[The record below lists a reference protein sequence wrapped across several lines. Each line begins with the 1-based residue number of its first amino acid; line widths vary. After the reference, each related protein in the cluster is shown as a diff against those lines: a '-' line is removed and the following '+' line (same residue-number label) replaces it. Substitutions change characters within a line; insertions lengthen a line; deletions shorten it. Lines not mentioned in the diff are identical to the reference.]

1 MEHAGEGDRPF
12 EHAPGELVNER
23 YRIVGTLG
31 RGGTATTYSADDLE
45 RGRRVALKQLWLWHR
60 NDWKVLELFERE
72 ARVLAGLNHPAIPK
86 YFDFFQLETARGPCF
101 YLAQELAEGRTL
113 KAWVESGFHP
123 PETLV
128 RNLADELLGIL
139 EYLHGLSPPVIHR
152 DIKPANLIWRTDG
165 RIALVD
171 FGAARDTLKSQTS
184 EGSTIVGTY
193 GFMAPEQFRGHAVP
207 QTDLYGV
214 GATCLWMLSRRTP
227 AELPEKN
234 GQPKVAL
241 ATVSP
246 ALEAWIARLVL
257 RAPEERFSSAALAR
271 QALRDPAPVSTR
283 SSRRSRAVRL
293 AAVIV
298 ASVAVVVAIA
308 LRDLW
313 PKSPQALARG
323 PAALPG
329 QTARTASDVTH
340 ATGRI
345 RWVRNF
351 IGHWSAVFSVA
362 VDPAGK
368 NLVTTSNDGT
378 AKLWDIDKGSPL
390 RSFLGHKGRVG
401 ASVFTRDG
409 ERIITGSDT
418 IRVFDVDTAALVK
431 TLDGHT
437 AEVAS
442 LAISPDGTRLAST
455 AFDGTC
461 RIWDL
466 GPGTELRQIAEP
478 TRCFG
483 VAWSGDGDKIA
494 VGCEDGSVYVA
505 NPTTGQKTSEL
516 RAHTSAIDAILF
528 SPDGKTVVTS
538 SDDHTIGVLGGAPLS
553 VIRHLTGHEDE
564 VWAIALAT
572 DGQTLVSGGKDGTL
586 RLWNLYSGSQND
598 IYQTKL
604 EPILK
609 LVFLPD
615 GKRFIAAHAGSAAS
629 LFTLREPSWQPPLVT
644 APMPRPP
651 LEFAATDPQEKKLT
665 LTAQRDIDDHSAG
678 PFQHT
683 RELLTRAIALNPK
696 YAPAHVELARLE
708 YRSGYRH
715 HDEYD
720 PASLERALSEAER
733 AVALDPTLA
742 EAYIARGYAQLFAKH
757 LDDARASSAQATK
770 LAPTQDRVVLLSLS
784 LAEAA
789 KNYDLQFDTARSL
802 IETSKDPHTLSLA
815 YAALIK
821 PYEEREEWDA
831 VESTYSSLF
840 NIDPDSAWSKGNYA
854 QYLSWRGKHDE
865 AIEWARKAL
874 ATFDYPAGR
883 TILADAYAGKA
894 VFLLDTDGFMDD
906 AERLIDLAQKASAD
920 SAVAWYALGR
930 LQRAKDNPIRAR
942 LAFETALHLKPD
954 YPAAKAAL
962 AAL

>member
-1 MEHAGEGDRPF
+1 
-12 EHAPGELVNER
+12 
-23 YRIVGTLG
+23 
-31 RGGTATTYSADDLE
+31 
-45 RGRRVALKQLWLWHR
+45 
-60 NDWKVLELFERE
+60 
-72 ARVLAGLNHPAIPK
+72 
-86 YFDFFQLETARGPCF
+86 
-101 YLAQELAEGRTL
+101 
-113 KAWVESGFHP
+113 
-123 PETLV
+123 
-128 RNLADELLGIL
+128 
-139 EYLHGLSPPVIHR
+139 
-152 DIKPANLIWRTDG
+152 
-165 RIALVD
+165 
-171 FGAARDTLKSQTS
+171 
-184 EGSTIVGTY
+184 
-193 GFMAPEQFRGHAVP
+193 
-207 QTDLYGV
+207 
-214 GATCLWMLSRRTP
+214 MLSQRTP

-241 ATVSP
+241 ATVSR

-271 QALRDPAPVSTR
+271 RALRDPAPVSTR

-293 AAVIV
+293 SAIIL
-298 ASVAVVVAIA
+298 ASVAVVLAIA

-313 PKSPQALARG
+313 PKSPKALAGG
-323 PAALPG
+323 PAALPV
-329 QTARTASDVTH
+329 QTAGAASDLSH

-351 IGHWSAVFSVA
+351 IGHWSAVFGVA

-378 AKLWDIDKGSPL
+378 AKLWDIDTGSPI

-401 ASVFTRDG
+401 AAVFTRDG
-409 ERIITGSDT
+409 ERIVTGSDT

-437 AEVAS
+437 GEVAS
-442 LAISPDGTRLAST
+442 LAVSPDGARLAST

-466 GPGTELRQIAEP
+466 ETGTELRQIAEP
-478 TRCFG
+478 RRCFG

-494 VGCEDGSVYVA
+494 AGCEDGSVYVV
-505 NPTTGQKTSEL
+505 NPATGQKTGEL
-516 RAHTSAIDAILF
+516 RAHASAIDAILF
-528 SPDGKTVVTS
+528 SPDGKTLVTS
-538 SDDHTIGVLGGAPLS
+538 SDDHTIGVLNSVPLS
-553 VIRHLTGHEDE
+553 VLRHLTGHEDE

-586 RLWNLYSGSQND
+586 RLWNLYTGAQND

-629 LFTLREPSWQPPLVT
+629 LFTLREPSWLPPLVT

-651 LEFAATDPQEKKLT
+651 LEFTATDPEERKLT
-665 LTAQRDIDDHSAG
+665 LTAQREIDDHPAG
-678 PFQHT
+678 PFHLA
-683 RELLTRAIALNPK
+683 RELVTHAIAINPK
-696 YAPAHVELARLE
+696 YAPAHAELARVE
-708 YRSGYRH
+708 YRSGYLH
-715 HDEYD
+715 HDEYE
-720 PASLERALSEAER
+720 PTSLKRALAEADQ
-733 AVALDPTLA
+733 AVALDPTFA
-742 EAYIARGYAQLFAKH
+742 EAYVVRGYAQLFAKRM
-757 LDDARASSAQATK
+757 DDARESATK
-770 LAPTQDRVVLLSLS
+770 AAELAPKHDRVVLLSLS

-789 KNYDLQFDTARSL
+789 KNYDLEFDIARGL
-802 IETSKDPHTLSLA
+802 IETSKDPHTLSQA

-821 PYEEREEWDA
+821 AYDEREEWDA

-840 NIDPDSAWSKGNYA
+840 NIDPGDAWAKGNYA

-865 AIEWARKAL
+865 AIKWATKAL
-874 ATFDYPAGR
+874 ATFDYPAGHA
-883 TILADAYAGKA
+883 ILADAYASKA
-894 VFLLDTDGFMDD
+894 LSLLDTNGFMDD
-906 AERLIDLAQKASAD
+906 AERLIDLAQKASST

-930 LQRAKDNPIRAR
+930 LHRAKDNPLRAR